1 MAGGWTAS
9 LRFVVERVN
18 EHRESSRRKEN
29 DEMVGRTP
37 KVAVLGGGSWG
48 TTLALLAERAGHDA
62 WLWLR
67 NPDTASEIQRTRLNE
82 TALPGVS
89 IPKAITVT
97 SDVGNACREAELV
110 LLATASMGVRRVAK
124 EIAGNI
130 GNAIVVSCAKGLE
143 QESHKRMTEVLK
155 DELPASAASSV
166 CALSGPNL
174 ALEVARGKPSTTVV
188 ASEDLEA
195 AEQVQDLLISTH
207 FRPYT
212 NDDVI
217 GVEMAGALKNI
228 IAIGAGIGDGMSAGD
243 NAKAA
248 FITRGLAEIARL
260 GVAVGANPLTFAGL
274 AGLGDLVATCASSL
288 SRNHFVGEQ
297 LALGKPLRDIQ
308 ASMPQVAEGIVTTSA
323 ARTLAR
329 LNGVEM
335 PITEQLYTVLYEDKP
350 ALEAIGELMQRES
363 KHETRGIYG
372 LN

>member
-18 EHRESSRRKEN
+18 EQRKASRRKEN

-37 KVAVLGGGSWG
+37 KVVVLGGGSWG
-48 TTLALLAERAGHDA
+48 TTLALLAERVGHDS
-62 WLWLR
+62 WLWMR
-67 NPDTASEIQRTRLNE
+67 SPEVAGDVQQTRLHE
-82 TALPGVS
+82 RALPGVT
-89 IPKAITVT
+89 IPRAITVT
-97 SDVGNACREAELV
+97 SDLTNACREAELI
-110 LLATASMGVRRVAK
+110 LIATATMGMRTVAK
-124 EIAGNI
+124 EIAADV

-143 QESHKRMTEVLK
+143 LETHKRMTEVLR
-155 DELPASAASSV
+155 DELSPSATSSV

-174 ALEVARGKPSTTVV
+174 AVEIARGKPSTTVV
-188 ASEDLEA
+188 ASDDLEA
-195 AEQVQDLLISTH
+195 AERVQDLLISTQ

-274 AGLGDLVATCASSL
+274 AGLGDLVATCASTL

-297 LALGKPLRDIQ
+297 LALGKSLREIQ
-308 ASMPQVAEGIVTTSA
+308 ASMPQVAEGIYTTAA

-329 LNGVEM
+329 LHGVEM
-335 PITEQLYTVLYEDKP
+335 PITEQLFTVLYEDKS